1 MHRGATAA
9 TSDGAAARKIQ
20 APSRPGGARQARL
33 VLLAALPTGGATRAP
48 GTRPEP
54 DCRAE
59 ACAPGLTIG
68 PPSTTTNCRAPCAPC
83 APLAPAKQHAPRT
96 PGCPKPSIAPRP
108 AIYINQSHS
117 LLAATCCVLCFLHA
131 FSPPYKNC
139 RARSRLGLAPSIT
152 RGFLWSTPGAHGGS
166 RSLVGCPSRS
176 NRAEPRASP
185 YASRPRSPIVTRGN
199 AFPARP
205 GGQNTLP
212 PAPPRALLEL
222 QADIGK
228 IAAHRRHRLKHP
240 RLNGSPPTLPRA
252 PPRATG
258 RVYGCPICNA
268 KHPLGTMPH
277 NSTPART

>member
-68 PPSTTTNCRAPCAPC
+68 PPSTTTNCRAPRAPC
-83 APLAPAKQHAPRT
+83 AP
-96 PGCPKPSIAPRP
+96 
-108 AIYINQSHS
+108 S
-117 LLAATCCVLCFLHA
+117 LLQNNTHHALPVAQNLPLPRVPPSTSTKAIHYWPQHVAFFAFLHA
-131 FSPPYKNC
+131 FSPPYKTC
-139 RARSRLGLAPSIT
+139 RARSRLGLAPSVT
-152 RGFLWSTPGAHGGS
+152 RGFFWSTPGAHGGS

-199 AFPARP
+199 AFPAQP